1 MSRRP
6 IGEDVMASKSK
17 KQRTK
22 KESATSL
29 VLLSLTVG
37 VLALLQNKYGIASD
51 IYGFYGMHFYDGRNL
66 WPFSEKILEGDT
78 IVQHPVEYPALTG
91 LIMWLISFLV
101 SPSATAI
108 YSYYRITAALQIVL
122 LAISAYLI
130 FKLAGKK
137 YGCYFVLAPAV
148 LYSLNR
154 NWDIWAVAA
163 MLLAIYL
170 FEKKR
175 FQLSAILLAVSIAT
189 KFFPIVLMLPIL
201 IIFLRDKQLKLFI
214 RYALTTVAAWV
225 VINLPFVLINYEGWA
240 YFYKFSA
247 ERGLGSASFFEITSI
262 VVPSITF
269 SSIHFYIL
277 NILALVVVTIY
288 FAKLKS
294 VPTLAAT
301 SFFVMFGFILFNKQ
315 YSFQYVIWLSVLAV
329 LTFSYLKR
337 EHRESLLYVYILWQ
351 AFELAFQYA
360 FFQML
365 LTNTFA
371 NTATPMTITVSK
383 GAYGYIGVARYIV
396 AVVFALLLA
405 KFFFAANAESAQSQ
419 ENMKSRQQNN

>member
-1 MSRRP
+1 
-6 IGEDVMASKSK
+6 MASKRK
-17 KQRTK
+17 KQRLK

-29 VLLSLTVG
+29 VLLSITVG
-37 VLALLQNKYGIASD
+37 ILALLQNKFGQFSD
-51 IYGFYGMHFYDGRNL
+51 IRGFYGMHFFDGQHL
-66 WPFSEKILEGDT
+66 WPFSEKTLLGDT
-78 IVQHPVEYPALTG
+78 KVQHPVEYPALTG
-91 LIMWLISFLV
+91 LIMWLLSFLV
-101 SPSATAI
+101 SPSQTAVFD
-108 YSYYRITAALQIVL
+108 YYRITAAFQIVL

-137 YGCYFVLAPAV
+137 YGFYFILAPAV

-154 NWDIWAVAA
+154 NWDIWAIAA

-189 KFFPIVLMLPIL
+189 KFFPIVLMLPIM
-201 IIFLRDKQLKLFI
+201 IIFLRNKQIKLSI
-214 RYALTTVAAWV
+214 RYALTTAISWG

-247 ERGLGSASFFEITSI
+247 ERGLGSASFFEII
-262 VVPSITF
+262 NIILPSITF

-277 NILALVVVTIY
+277 NTLALVAVTTY
-288 FAKLKS
+288 FVRLKS

-315 YSFQYVIWLSVLAV
+315 YSMQYVIWLSALAV

-337 EHRESLLYVYILWQ
+337 EHKELLIYVYILWQ
-351 AFELAFQYA
+351 TLELAFQYS
-360 FFQML
+360 FFQKI
-365 LTNTFA
+365 LTSTYA
-371 NTATPMTITVSK
+371 NTATPMTITVSNT
-383 GAYGYIGVARYIV
+383 AYGYIGVARYIL
-396 AVVFALLLA
+396 AVIFALLLA
-405 KFFFAANAESAQSQ
+405 KFFSAANAESAQNQ
-419 ENMKSRQQNN
+419 ESIKFRQQNN

>member
-1 MSRRP
+1 
-6 IGEDVMASKSK
+6 MASKSK
-17 KQRTK
+17 KQRLK

-29 VLLSLTVG
+29 ILLSVTVG
-37 VLALLQNKYGIASD
+37 ILALLQNKFGQFSD
-51 IYGFYGMHFYDGRNL
+51 IRGFYGMHFYDGQHL
-66 WPFSEKILEGDT
+66 WPFSEKILVGET
-78 IVQHPVEYPALTG
+78 KIQHPVEYPALTG
-91 LIMWLISFLV
+91 LIMWLLSFLV
-101 SPSATAI
+101 SPSDTAI
-108 YSYYRITAALQIVL
+108 YDYYRITASFQIAL
-122 LAISAYLI
+122 LASSAYLI
-130 FKLAGKK
+130 YKLVGKK
-137 YGCYFVLAPAV
+137 YAFYFILAPAV

-154 NWDIWAVAA
+154 NWDIWAIAA

-170 FEKKR
+170 FEKKK

-201 IIFLRDKQLKLFI
+201 IIFLRNKQLKLFI
-214 RYALTTVAAWV
+214 RYALTTAAAWV

-247 ERGLGSASFFEITSI
+247 ERGLGSASFFEITNI
-262 VVPSITF
+262 ILPSITF

-277 NILALVVVTIY
+277 NFLALVVVTIY

-315 YSFQYVIWLSVLAV
+315 YSMQYVIWLSALAV

-337 EHRESLLYVYILWQ
+337 EHKELLTYVYILWQ
-351 AFELAFQYA
+351 SLEIAFQYS
-360 FFQML
+360 FFQKI
-365 LTNTFA
+365 LTSTYA
-371 NTATPMTITVSK
+371 NTPTPMTITVSNTV
-383 GAYGYIGVARYIV
+383 YGYVGVARYIV

-419 ENMKSRQQNN
+419 ENIKSRQQNN

>member
-1 MSRRP
+1 
-6 IGEDVMASKSK
+6 MASKSK
-17 KQRTK
+17 RQRLK

-37 VLALLQNKYGIASD
+37 ILALLQNRYGQFSD
-51 IYGFYGMHFYDGRNL
+51 IRGFYGMHFYDGQNL
-66 WPFSEKILEGDT
+66 WPFSEKILAGDT
-78 IVQHPVEYPALTG
+78 KVQHPVEYPALTG
-91 LIMWLISFLV
+91 FIMRLLSFLV
-101 SPSATAI
+101 SPSETAVFD
-108 YSYYRITAALQIVL
+108 YYRITAAFQVVL
-122 LAISAYLI
+122 LAVSAYLI

-137 YGCYFVLAPAV
+137 YGFYFILAPAV

-154 NWDIWAVAA
+154 NWDIWAIAA

-189 KFFPIVLMLPIL
+189 KFFPIVLMLPIM
-201 IIFLRDKQLKLFI
+201 IIFLRNKQIKLFI
-214 RYALTTVAAWV
+214 RYALTTAVAWA
-225 VINLPFVLINYEGWA
+225 VINLPFVLINYEGWV

-247 ERGLGSASFFEITSI
+247 ERGLGSASFFEITNI
-262 VVPSITF
+262 ILPSITF

-277 NILALVVVTIY
+277 NTLALVAVTTY
-288 FAKLKS
+288 FVKLKS

-315 YSFQYVIWLSVLAV
+315 YSMQYVIWLSALAV

-337 EHRESLLYVYILWQ
+337 QHKELLIYVYILWQ
-351 AFELAFQYA
+351 SFELAFQYS
-360 FFQML
+360 FFQKI
-365 LTNTFA
+365 LTSTYA
-371 NTATPMTITVSK
+371 NTATPMTITVSNT
-383 GAYGYIGVARYIV
+383 AYGYVGVARYIL
-396 AVVFALLLA
+396 AVIFALLLA

-419 ENMKSRQQNN
+419 ENIKSRQQSS

>member
-1 MSRRP
+1 
-6 IGEDVMASKSK
+6 MASKSK
-17 KQRTK
+17 RQRAK
-22 KESATSL
+22 KESAISL

-37 VLALLQNKYGIASD
+37 ILALLQNRYGQFSD
-51 IYGFYGMHFYDGRNL
+51 IRGFYGMHFYDGQNL
-66 WPFSEKILEGDT
+66 WPFSEKILAGDT
-78 IVQHPVEYPALTG
+78 RVQHPVEYPALTG
-91 LIMWLISFLV
+91 LVMWLLSFFV
-101 SPSATAI
+101 SPSETAVFD
-108 YSYYRITAALQIVL
+108 YYRITAAFQIVL

-130 FKLAGKK
+130 FKIAGKK
-137 YGCYFVLAPAV
+137 YGFYFILAPAV

-154 NWDIWAVAA
+154 NWDIWAIAA
-163 MLLAIYL
+163 MLLAIDL

-189 KFFPIVLMLPIL
+189 KFFPIVLMLPIM
-201 IIFLRDKQLKLFI
+201 IIFLRNKQIKLFI
-214 RYALTTVAAWV
+214 RYAVTTAVAWA

-269 SSIHFYIL
+269 SSIHFYVL

-315 YSFQYVIWLSVLAV
+315 YSMQYVIWLSALAV

-337 EHRESLLYVYILWQ
+337 EHRELLTYVYILWQ
-351 AFELAFQYA
+351 SLELAFQYA
-360 FFQML
+360 FFQKI
-365 LTNTFA
+365 LTSTYA
-371 NTATPMTITVSK
+371 NTATPMTITVSNT
-383 GAYGYIGVARYIV
+383 AYGYVGVARYIL
-396 AVVFALLLA
+396 AVTFALLLA

-419 ENMKSRQQNN
+419 ENIKSRQ